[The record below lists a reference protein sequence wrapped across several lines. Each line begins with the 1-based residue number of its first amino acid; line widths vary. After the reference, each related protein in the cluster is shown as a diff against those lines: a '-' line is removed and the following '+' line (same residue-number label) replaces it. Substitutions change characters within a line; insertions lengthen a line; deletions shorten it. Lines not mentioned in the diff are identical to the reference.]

1 MNEIL
6 TWDDLNK
13 FEVEDLDRVNG
24 INNSYSNLRLF
35 GHTENDVIVTL
46 YRDRHSWCP
55 YCQKIWLWLEYKR
68 IPYRVKKI
76 NMFCYGQKESWFLD
90 KVRSGKLPAIEFKG
104 QVITESDEIIAFLEN
119 EFGALGSFITSSHL
133 VKIRELERE
142 IFRSWCNWLCR
153 ESFSLLDNSLRKKIF
168 RESISKFDEILSTS
182 KSGFIDPFVSN
193 NGDIEPGVGDIIFI
207 PYMERIN
214 ASMIYYKGFNLRSN
228 YLHVDKWLTLFEG
241 TSAYRGTQGD
251 FHTHSHDLP
260 PQMGGCHKESNE
272 KQNIFSKA
280 IDIGKGLGNYE
291 FNKNYDSQYYARFA
305 LRRVMKH
312 KDNLIKVN
320 PYNKEYFE
328 ESLRS
333 ALTHMIT
340 GKVRIP
346 QKLSG
351 KSLRYL
357 KNRIS
362 VPRDMPVISA
372 RLLRQSLNKIESLSN
387 DNDNEIDKIPLNNR
401 YDQDPRNFITSYQ

>member
-13 FEVEDLDRVNG
+13 FEIDDLDRVNG
-24 INNSYSNLRLF
+24 FNNSYADLRLF
-35 GHTENDVIVTL
+35 GQTENDVMVTL

-76 NMFCYGQKESWFLD
+76 NMFCYGQKETWFLD

-104 QVITESDEIIAFLEN
+104 EIVTESDEIIAFLEN

-133 VKIRELERE
+133 KKTKELERG
-142 IFRSWCNWLCR
+142 IFRAWCNWLCR
-153 ESFSLLDNSLRKKIF
+153 ESFNFIDNRFRKKRF
-168 RESISKFDEILSTS
+168 KESISKFDEILGESE
-182 KSGFIDPFVSN
+182 SGFIDPAESTSSELVPGI
-193 NGDIEPGVGDIIFI
+193 GDLIFI
-207 PYMERIN
+207 PYMERMN
-214 ASMIYYKGFNLRSN
+214 ASLSYYKGFNLRSN
-228 YLHVDKWLTLFEG
+228 YRYIDKWLTLFEG
-241 TSAYRGTQGD
+241 TSTYRGTQGD

-260 PQMGGCHKESNE
+260 PQMGGCYKESNE
-272 KQNIFSKA
+272 KQIAFSKS
-280 IDIGKGLGNYE
+280 IDTGEGLGNFE
-291 FNKNYDSQYYARFA
+291 FNKNYDSKYYAIFA
-305 LRRVMKH
+305 LKRIIKH
-312 KDNLIKVN
+312 KNNLIKVN
-320 PYNKEYFE
+320 PHDKEYFE

-340 GKVRIP
+340 GEIRTP
-346 QKLSG
+346 EKLSG

-362 VPRDMPVISA
+362 VPRDMPIISA
-372 RLLRQSLNKIESLSN
+372 RLLRQSLNKIELLDQN
-387 DNDNEIDKIPLNNR
+387 NEEDKIPLKHR
-401 YDQDPRNFITSYQ
+401 YDQDPKNFISN

>member
-1 MNEIL
+1 MNGIL

-13 FEVEDLDRVNG
+13 FEVEDLDRVHG
-24 INNSYSNLRLF
+24 INNSYANLRLF
-35 GHTENDVIVTL
+35 GHSENDVLVTL

-104 QVITESDEIIAFLEN
+104 QVITESDDIIASLEN
-119 EFGALGSFITSSHL
+119 EFGVLGSSITSNNL
-133 VKIRELERE
+133 RKTRELERE

-153 ESFSLLDNSLRKKIF
+153 ESLNFMDKSFRKNRFK
-168 RESISKFDEILSTS
+168 ESISKLNEVLSRS
-182 KSGFIDPFVSN
+182 ESGFIDPLVTN
-193 NGDIEPGVGDIIFI
+193 KGEKEPGTGDIIFI
-207 PYMERIN
+207 PYIERMN
-214 ASMIYYKGFNLRSN
+214 ASLAYYKGFNLRSTYPYIN
-228 YLHVDKWLTLFEG
+228 KWLTLLES

-260 PQMGGCHKESNE
+260 PQMGGCFKESNE
-272 KQNIFSKA
+272 KQIAFSTS
-280 IDIGKGLGNYE
+280 IDNGEGLGDFE
-291 FNKNYDSQYYARFA
+291 LNKNYDSIYYARFA
-305 LRRVMKH
+305 LKRVNKH
-312 KDNLIKVN
+312 KENLIKVN
-320 PYNKEYFE
+320 PYDKEYFD

-340 GKVRIP
+340 GEVRIP
-346 QKLSG
+346 EKLSG
-351 KSLRYL
+351 KSLKYL

-362 VPRDMPVISA
+362 VPRDMPIISA
-372 RLLRQSLNKIESLSN
+372 RLLRQSLNKIELLS
-387 DNDNEIDKIPLNNR
+387 DDNEGDIIPINHR
-401 YDQDPRNFITSYQ
+401 YDQDPINFISN